1 MEEEREVAG
10 GGAPAEAEADP
21 HRELCRILNLPE
33 DAAPGVVSAALRGL
47 AERAESGDALRREL
61 ASLRTSAE
69 EKRREE
75 LIESGCRE
83 GKLSTG
89 QLEWARTLDSA
100 ALEAYLDHAP
110 RVVPVE
116 RLVPGGRPEPG
127 DPVLTA
133 EDRAAMRRWN
143 FTENE
148 YRKMKEK

>member
-89 QLEWARTLDSA
+89 QLEWA
-100 ALEAYLDHAP
+100 
-110 RVVPVE
+110 E
-116 RLVPGGRPEPG
+116 RWIP
-127 DPVLTA
+127 
-133 EDRAAMRRWN
+133 RRWKRIWIMRPGWSRWSVW
-143 FTENE
+143 F
-148 YRKMKEK
+148 RVGVRSRMIRF